1 MSIDRWVD
9 KENVAQ
15 KYNGIFAVQSLSCI
29 QLCDPM
35 DYSPSGSS
43 VHGVLQ
49 VRLWEWVSISY
60 PRWSSWSRDWTRIS
74 CTGRWVLYRWA
85 TREAQWNMLC
95 CAKSLQLC
103 PTLCNPIDWSPP
115 GSSVH
120 GIFKARILEQIA
132 ISFSR
137 RSSWARDQTN
147 VSWIGRR
154 ILYHWG
160 TKEAW
165 NIIICSQ
172 ISGNKEVFSM

>member
-95 CAKSLQLC
+95 CAKSLQWC

-115 GSSVH
+115 SSSVH
-120 GIFKARILEQIA
+120 GILQVRILEWVAALHQGIFLTQGLNLHILFPA
-132 ISFSR
+132 LAGGFFSTCVT
-137 RSSWARDQTN
+137 W
-147 VSWIGRR
+147 
-154 ILYHWG
+154 
-160 TKEAW
+160 EAW
-165 NIIICSQ
+165 VC
-172 ISGNKEVFSM
+172 V